1 VHVVRTRNHTGGAK
15 PPASGSVDVLGPAAN
30 PESVEKRWARI
41 ALYVLLGIVGLLAIC
56 VIVVLNTDLGRFQGQ
71 IEDAVTDALGRDF
84 AIEGDLNV
92 EVDLRQIRIAA
103 SDIRLAATE
112 WSADADLA
120 RIGRFETVVDTRSL
134 LNWPIRI
141 ESFDVERVRVSL
153 ERDEAGAGN
162 WEFFEPEDEIPD
174 DDTRPPGDLPVIVDL
189 ARIVDVALTYSSP
202 ERPEPLRFT
211 VTELTVERD
220 DGDYLDLRLDA
231 ALNDTP
237 VGLDVRA
244 GLVANLVEY
253 RNVAVSLAGNLG
265 EIKLDGEAA
274 IDSLLEP
281 QRPTLRLTVSGPSAE
296 YLTEKL
302 QVEPIT
308 RGPLEL
314 TASIAPLGDDMQLNM
329 NGDVGEFAIDVS
341 GQFENLQALENV
353 SLRAAASGP
362 NAGVIGRLLGNP
374 NVPEDPFSVVASFT
388 RAGPMIDVEEIAVNV
403 GKTRFVVEARIS
415 DFRQPAGASGSI
427 RIDGPDFG
435 RFNRLLG
442 LPGKLTGPFDMNID
456 LKPQPDGSAVV
467 SLAANAED
475 LQFTI
480 AGTVANTPDL
490 SGTTLRVDFVG
501 PDFRTVTDALGLA
514 DAPSKP
520 FTLGVDVA
528 RVPEGINLRDGSMNI
543 GDDRFGFAG
552 IVGNAPLE
560 ADTDLSF
567 EMQGPNLAATL
578 AAFGLDADEL
588 PYAQYRAGG
597 RIEREAD
604 RFVLHDIAAAIGDNL
619 EYELHAE
626 GTVTD
631 HPDLIGTRVQLRVSG
646 ASLGALTD
654 AAGIADMPDVPFQ
667 ASASLERVERGFAVE
682 DGRARLGEDT
692 VDVSGLIGEKPLERD
707 TNMRFA
713 ANAKD
718 LKATLVSFGIDAGMV
733 PAGDFNAA
741 GEIRSRGSRFQL
753 RDINASL
760 AGARVLLSGELG
772 AMPSL
777 DGTNILFEVKGDSLA
792 RLLPEDENFAK
803 LTDPFRVSASVRVRD
818 EMLSLSDARVELPGL
833 DATAAIEVGMAPV
846 MGRGR
851 FKIAASSPD
860 LVPFTPVVE
869 GLLLT
874 NKLPLKLMS
883 SGHWDASGYTLDE
896 LDLALAGGMLVG
908 SGTVGGPPNFEGT
921 DLNIDLNVAS
931 LRTLSALAGRELPD
945 DSAQLEFHLAGSRG
959 VMRLDRFDG
968 RFGDSDIS
976 GDLAFRNA
984 DVPEIDIR
992 LSSTRLNL
1000 LPYLRVDAEPAE
1012 EDSPPAQAKDRLIPD
1027 TPIPM
1032 DELKKVKASVNI
1044 DIKEINLGAKTFTGA
1059 ILVGSLADGALAVDK
1074 FAVSNNVGGS
1084 LRGDFT
1090 LRPVGDS
1097 AALSL
1102 DLAGSNLI
1110 LGMPAETAEELA
1122 GVPRYELDTVLVGS
1136 GATVRELAASL
1147 NGYLR
1152 LIGGEGRLRATALR
1166 VFTGDFLSEVVT
1178 TVNPFVKKDPYTN
1191 VQCAV
1196 ALVQVENG
1204 KAVGKPI
1211 LVAQTDR
1218 LRIFANADVD
1228 LSTEKFNADIRTV
1241 PQKGLGL
1248 SVTDLVNPYVKLGG
1262 TLANP
1267 MLMLDPE
1274 GALIEGGAAVATAGV
1289 SILAKRFKER
1299 FIDAKDACGKAVT
1312 DAEPKFAELRAK
1324 YRPTASPD

>member
-1 VHVVRTRNHTGGAK
+1 MQTRNHTGGAK

-30 PESVEKRWARI
+30 PESVGKRWARI
-41 ALYVLLGIVGLLAIC
+41 ALYALLGIVGVVAIC
-56 VIVVLNTDLGRFQGQ
+56 LIVVLNTDLGRFHGQ
-71 IEDAVTDALGRDF
+71 IEDALTGALGRDF

-103 SDIRLAATE
+103 SDIRLAGTE

-120 RIGRFETVVDTRSL
+120 RVGRFEAIVDSRSL
-134 LNWPIRI
+134 FIWPIRI

-153 ERDEAGAGN
+153 QRDEAGAGN

-174 DDTRPPGDLPVIVDL
+174 DDTGPPGDLPVIVDL

-211 VTELTVERD
+211 VTELAVERD
-220 DGDYLDLRLDA
+220 DEDYLDLHLDA

-237 VGLDVRA
+237 MGLDIRA

-253 RNVAVSLAGNLG
+253 REVAVSLAGSLG

-274 IDSLLEP
+274 IDSLLQP
-281 QRPTLRLTVSGPSAE
+281 QRPTMRLTVSGPSAE

-302 QVEPIT
+302 EVEPIT
-308 RGPLEL
+308 RGPLDL
-314 TASIAPLGDDMQLNM
+314 TASIAPLGDNMQLNI
-329 NGDVGEFAIDVS
+329 NGDFGEFAIDVS
-341 GQFENLQALENV
+341 GQFQNLQALENV
-353 SLRAAASGP
+353 SLRVAASGP
-362 NAGVIGRLLGNP
+362 NAGAIGRLLGNP
-374 NVPEDPFSVVASFT
+374 NVPEDPFSVVANFT
-388 RAGPMIDVEEIAVNV
+388 RAGPEIDVEEIAVNV

-415 DFRQPAGASGSI
+415 DFRQPAGASGEI

-456 LKPQPDGSAVV
+456 LKPQPDGSAAV

-480 AGTVANTPDL
+480 EGTVANTPDL
-490 SGTTLRVDFVG
+490 SGTTLRVDFAG

-520 FTLGVDVA
+520 FTLGVDAV
-528 RVPEGINLRDGSMNI
+528 RVPEGIKLRDGSMNI

-567 EMQGPNLAATL
+567 ELQGPDLAATL
-578 AAFGLDADEL
+578 TAFGLDADEL

-604 RFVLHDIAAAIGDNL
+604 QFVLHDIAAAIGDNL
-619 EYELHAE
+619 EYELSAE

-631 HPDLIGTRVQLRVSG
+631 HPDLVGTRVQLRVSG

-654 AAGIADMPDVPFQ
+654 AAGIADMPDVSFQ
-667 ASASLERVERGFAVE
+667 ASASLERVERGFAIE

-692 VDVSGLIGEKPLERD
+692 VDVSGLVGEKPLERD
-707 TNMRFA
+707 TDLRFDA
-713 ANAKD
+713 TARN
-718 LKATLVSFGIDAGMV
+718 LNATLASFGIDAGMV
-733 PAGDFNAA
+733 PAGKFIAA
-741 GEIRSRGSRFQL
+741 GEIRSRGNRLQL

-760 AGARVLLSGELG
+760 AGARASLSGQLG
-772 AMPSL
+772 EMPSL
-777 DGTNILFEVKGDSLA
+777 DGTDIELEVTGDNLA
-792 RLLPEDENFAK
+792 RLLPEDENFAR
-803 LTDPFRVSASVRVRD
+803 LTDPFRVSASARVRD
-818 EMLSLSDARVELPGL
+818 DMLYLSDARVDLPGL
-833 DATAAIEVGMAPV
+833 EATAAIEVGMAPV

-851 FKIAASSPD
+851 FTIAANSPD
-860 LVPFTPVVE
+860 LVPLTPKVE
-869 GLLLT
+869 GVFLT
-874 NKLPLKLMS
+874 DKLPLRLTS
-883 SGHWDASGYTLDE
+883 SGHWDADRYTLDE
-896 LDLALAGGMLVG
+896 LDLGLAGGMLVG

-945 DSAQLEFHLAGSRG
+945 DAARLKFHLAGSRG
-959 VMRLDRFDG
+959 VIRLDRFDG

-976 GDLAFRNA
+976 GDVAFRNA
-984 DVPEIDIR
+984 DVPEIDIQ
-992 LSSTRLNL
+992 LTSTRLNL
-1000 LPYLRVDAEPAE
+1000 SPYLRDDDAREQQPPPAE
-1012 EDSPPAQAKDRLIPD
+1012 RKDRVIPD

-1032 DELKKVKASVNI
+1032 DELKKVTASVNI
-1044 DIKEINLGAKTFTGA
+1044 DIKEINVGPKTFTGA
-1059 ILVGSLADGALAVDK
+1059 ILMGSLVDGALAVEK
-1074 FAVSNNVGGS
+1074 FTVSNNVGGS
-1084 LRGDFT
+1084 LRGEFT
-1090 LRPVGDS
+1090 LRPVGD
-1097 AALSL
+1097 AAVLSL
-1102 DLAGSNLI
+1102 DVAGSNLI
-1110 LGMPAETAEELA
+1110 LGMPAEATEELA
-1122 GVPRYELDTVLVGS
+1122 ALPRYELDTVLVGN
-1136 GATVRELAASL
+1136 GATVRGLAASL

-1152 LIGGEGRLRATALR
+1152 LIGGEGRLKATALGL
-1166 VFTGDFLSEVVT
+1166 FTGDFLSEVLT
-1178 TVNPFVKKDPYTN
+1178 TVNPFAKKDPYTN
-1191 VQCAV
+1191 LQCAV
-1196 ALVQVENG
+1196 ALVLVENG
-1204 KAVGKPI
+1204 KAAGKPI

-1218 LRIFANADVD
+1218 LRIFANANVD

-1324 YRPTASPD
+1324 YRAAASRE